1 MSVVAVIGGPGA
13 PGATATALG
22 LTLTWPVSEHGRV
35 VLVEADPDG
44 GAVLSGALRS
54 RVPATYGLHQ
64 LGRAHR
70 NNELSDFFFRQLV
83 DLSDGARTRLLVPGL
98 IDDSQAP
105 TMAHAW
111 EPLAQLLAGLDQQPI
126 PHDVVVDL
134 GRRGAQGSS
143 GVLARRADVVLL
155 VVRANLRSIAAAHH
169 RVPRLRDDLADHGTG
184 ADSLAL
190 VVIEDRDYK
199 PSQISDLF
207 GLPVL
212 AVLPSD
218 PRIGGALTDGTRPM
232 DERAMKSPLMRRLA
246 TCAEQALILARTRA
260 VRLRAP
266 RAEPPRE
273 ATRVG

>member
-1 MSVVAVIGGPGA
+1 
-13 PGATATALG
+13 
-22 LTLTWPVSEHGRV
+22 
-35 VLVEADPDG
+35 
-44 GAVLSGALRS
+44 
-54 RVPATYGLHQ
+54 
-64 LGRAHR
+64 
-70 NNELSDFFFRQLV
+70 
-83 DLSDGARTRLLVPGL
+83 
-98 IDDSQAP
+98 
-105 TMAHAW
+105 MAHAW
-111 EPLAQLLAGLDQQPI
+111 EPLAQLLAGLDQQRI
-126 PHDVVVDL
+126 PHDAVVDL
-134 GRRGAQGSS
+134 GRRGAHGSS

-190 VVIEDRDYK
+190 VVIEDKDYK

-232 DERAMKSPLMRRLA
+232 DERAMKTPLMRRLA

-266 RAEPPRE
+266 RAAPLQE
-273 ATRVG
+273 ATRVD